1 MKKFFLALLALVG
14 FVGYKQAKANK
25 AEQDLWTQATSE

>member
-1 MKKFFLALLALVG
+1 MKKFFLALLAIVG
-14 FVGYKQAKANK
+14 FVGYKRAKANK